1 MNVFA
6 QFLVNGIV
14 AGSVYALIALGFA
27 LIFTASRVFHFAHGA
42 VYTLSAFVGYT
53 VLVTFDLNIIW
64 VFASAIIAAA
74 ALGTLIN
81 ATLYEPMRKLGVSS
95 FVMMICSFGILIII
109 THLIAMVWGTNPVVL
124 WRGGQETVRE
134 LWFVRITER
143 QLGIVGFTAL
153 LGAALWGFFKHFRL
167 GIAIRALGNDPELA
181 LIHGML
187 ARKLR
192 HISFAVGSALVGVSS
207 LLIGFNVGIIDF
219 NMGFDVI
226 LMATVAMI
234 IGGLGNVSAAAG
246 GGFVLGVIQNLALWK
261 IDSKWQ
267 MALSF
272 SILILVLLFRPSGF
286 FGDKQSAVGL

>member
-42 VYTLSAFVGYT
+42 VYTLSAFVGYSA
-53 VLVTFDLNIIW
+53 LVILNLGTIAS
-64 VFASAIIAAA
+64 FASAIIIAV

-81 ATLYEPMRKLGVSS
+81 EALYEPMRELGVSS
-95 FVMMICSFGILIII
+95 FVMMICSFGLLIII
-109 THLIAMVWGTNPVVL
+109 THLTAIFWGTNPVVL
-124 WRGGQETVRE
+124 WRGGQETVHE
-134 LWFVRITER
+134 FWSIRITER
-143 QLGIVGFTAL
+143 QLGIVGLTAL
-153 LGAALWGFFKHFRL
+153 LGVGLWVFFKFFRL
-167 GIAIRALGNDPELA
+167 GIAIRALGNDSELA
-181 LIHGML
+181 LIYGMP

-192 HISFAVGSALVGVSS
+192 NISFAVGSALAGVSS
-207 LLIGFNVGIIDF
+207 LMIGFNVGIIDF

-246 GGFVLGVIQNLALWK
+246 GGFILGVIQNVALWK

-286 FGDKQSAVGL
+286 FGEKQSAVGL

>member
-95 FVMMICSFGILIII
+95 FVMMICSFGILII
-109 THLIAMVWGTNPVVL
+109 
-124 WRGGQETVRE
+124 
-134 LWFVRITER
+134 
-143 QLGIVGFTAL
+143 
-153 LGAALWGFFKHFRL
+153 
-167 GIAIRALGNDPELA
+167 
-181 LIHGML
+181 
-187 ARKLR
+187 
-192 HISFAVGSALVGVSS
+192 S
-207 LLIGFNVGIIDF
+207 
-219 NMGFDVI
+219 
-226 LMATVAMI
+226 
-234 IGGLGNVSAAAG
+234 
-246 GGFVLGVIQNLALWK
+246 
-261 IDSKWQ
+261 
-267 MALSF
+267 
-272 SILILVLLFRPSGF
+272 
-286 FGDKQSAVGL
+286 